1 VENPVDNRL
10 AELERRLTALESA
23 ATPRRRATPS
33 DLEALAESAG
43 QDDWSRWA
51 STLAALGN
59 PVRLLLLQEIVRGNN
74 TVSALSEVEG
84 LGTSGQIYHH
94 LRQLTAEGWLHSP
107 SRGIFALPPSR
118 VVALLEILVAL
129 ER

>member
-1 VENPVDNRL
+1 MDNRL
-10 AELERRLTALESA
+10 EELERRIIALEST
-23 ATPRRRATPS
+23 ATPRLRS
-33 DLEALAESAG
+33 KDNGLEELSQQE
-43 QDDWSRWA
+43 DWSRWA
-51 STLAALGN
+51 SSLAALGN
-59 PVRLLLLQEIVRGNN
+59 PVRLLLLQQIVRGNN
-74 TVSALSEVEG
+74 TVSALSEVDG

-107 SRGIFALPPSR
+107 SRGIFALPPTR